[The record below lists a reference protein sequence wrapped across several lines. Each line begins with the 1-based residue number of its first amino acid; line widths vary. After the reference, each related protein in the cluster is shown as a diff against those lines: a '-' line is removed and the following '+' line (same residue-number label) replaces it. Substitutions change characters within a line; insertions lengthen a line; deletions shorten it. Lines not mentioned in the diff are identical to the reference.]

1 MHFILESRPEIF
13 KYLNLLHFRG
23 EFFVA
28 GEHSSH
34 VPIVEAREWG
44 VKAFNYDNC
53 GIAMITLF
61 AVQTTEG
68 WVDVLQVSHT
78 IIYLAILIHD
88 QVLFLN
94 SDQNVIILHNR

>member
-1 MHFILESRPEIF
+1 MHFILESRPEKF

-68 WVDVLQVSHT
+68 WVDVLQVSYNCIIQAEIIRCCT
-78 IIYLAILIHD
+78 IC
-88 QVLFLN
+88 
-94 SDQNVIILHNR
+94 